1 MVEWTTHEVET
12 RLVEAADVLKRL
24 PEQKVRGYFNV
35 WPEMVYD
42 FSDKVGQT
50 AEPMRRP
57 PPSASSITRMEETL
71 EWLQMLNGEDAKM
84 VWARAEGMRWK
95 PICWRFGISRATAA
109 RRWEFSLSVIAL
121 KLNGQ
126 PVQMRRARAMVINRA
141 RKLSMEIAN

>member
-1 MVEWTTHEVET
+1 MDEWTTHEVET

-42 FSDKVGQT
+42 FADKVGQA

-71 EWLQMLNGEDAKM
+71 EWLQMLDGEDARL

-109 RRWEFSLSVIAL
+109 RRWEFCLSVITL

-126 PVQMRRARAMVINRA
+126 PVQMRRARAMGINRA
-141 RKLSMEIAN
+141 RKLSMQIAN

>member
-24 PEQKVRGYFNV
+24 PEQKVQGYFNV

-42 FSDKVGQT
+42 FADKVGQT

-71 EWLQMLNGEDAKM
+71 EWLQMLDGEDAKM

>member
-1 MVEWTTHEVET
+1 MAEWTTHEVET

-24 PEQKVRGYFNV
+24 PEQKVQGYFNV

-71 EWLQMLNGEDAKM
+71 EWLQMLDGEDAKM
-84 VWARAEGMRWK
+84 VWARADGMRWK

-109 RRWEFSLSVIAL
+109 RRWEFSLSVITL
-121 KLNGQ
+121 KLNGM

-141 RKLSMEIAN
+141 RKLSMQIAN